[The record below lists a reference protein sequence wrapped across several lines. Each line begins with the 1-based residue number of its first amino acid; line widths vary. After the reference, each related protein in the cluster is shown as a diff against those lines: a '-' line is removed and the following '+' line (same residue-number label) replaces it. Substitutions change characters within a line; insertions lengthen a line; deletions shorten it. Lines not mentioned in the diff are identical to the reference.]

1 MEVSLTTNGTFLRG
15 RAEDLKTAGL
25 ARVNIS
31 QDALDPE
38 QFAAVTKSGTYETVL
53 DGVDSALEAGLAP
66 VKLNMVVFEQ
76 TAGYVEGMVEHV
88 ADQEGL
94 QPSSSSICPSW
105 LVDRSGTSTSA
116 ASTTGSLRLPIVSNA
131 VRCTTGNGTGS
142 AVLIP
147 TPRAMVIPEWSR
159 SSTR

>member
-38 QFAAVTKSGTYETVL
+38 QQFAAVTKSGTYETVL

-94 QPSSSSICPSW
+94 QLQLHRVYARVGW
-105 LVDRSGTSTSA
+105 ST
-116 ASTTGSLRLPIVSNA
+116 GVEHRHRPRPRLA
-131 VRCTTGNGTGS
+131 R
-142 AVLIP
+142 
-147 TPRAMVIPEWSR
+147 
-159 SSTR
+159 